1 MSNGKHDPL
10 DEALAGLPREVEPEH
25 DLWPGIEAEIRETP
39 LRSLNAPSV
48 SAPIPALRW
57 SGWGSGSPWKLAATV
72 LLVIGA
78 SITAFVLTRNGSAPQ
93 TPQMAQPA
101 APTPVLNVQPAS
113 FGRELMGSQY
123 QAARAEL
130 DRMFEE
136 RLSTLPAPA
145 REKLQGN
152 LNDLRRATQE
162 ISAILAEHPSDPL
175 LQQLLLST
183 YQNELK
189 LLADVTDMTTPTPR
203 VEL

>member
-1 MSNGKHDPL
+1 MSNGKRDPL
-10 DEALAGLPREVEPEH
+10 DEALAGLPREVEPER
-25 DLWPGIEAEIRETP
+25 DLWPGIEAEIRKNP
-39 LRSLNAPSV
+39 VRSQGVPAPVPSR
-48 SAPIPALRW
+48 S
-57 SGWGSGSPWKLAATV
+57 SWGSSWKLAATV

-78 SITAFVLTRNGSAPQ
+78 SITAFVLTKNASAPE
-93 TPQMAQPA
+93 TPQMAQP
-101 APTPVLNVQPAS
+101 TPSTPALNVQPAS

-123 QAARAEL
+123 QSARAEL

-145 REKLQGN
+145 REKLQSN